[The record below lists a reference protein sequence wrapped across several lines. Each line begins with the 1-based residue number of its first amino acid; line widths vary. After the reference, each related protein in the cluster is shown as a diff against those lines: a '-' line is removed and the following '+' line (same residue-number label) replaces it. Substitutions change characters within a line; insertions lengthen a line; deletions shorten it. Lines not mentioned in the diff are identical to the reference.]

1 MSESTACVPSL
12 LADLIFMIT
21 LPPVEVARRLLFP
34 PLLTF
39 ERPAQEPFA
48 NPDHSGFAPSS
59 PAPHI
64 EPLLPN
70 IFALLPLPWFI
81 PSIPL

>member
-1 MSESTACVPSL
+1 MSNSMACVPSL
-12 LADLIFMIT
+12 LADLILLIT

-34 PLLTF
+34 LLLMF

-48 NPDHSGFAPSS
+48 NPDHLGFAPSS
-59 PAPHI
+59 RAPHI

-70 IFALLPLPWFI
+70 TFALLPLPWFI
-81 PSIPL
+81 SSIPP